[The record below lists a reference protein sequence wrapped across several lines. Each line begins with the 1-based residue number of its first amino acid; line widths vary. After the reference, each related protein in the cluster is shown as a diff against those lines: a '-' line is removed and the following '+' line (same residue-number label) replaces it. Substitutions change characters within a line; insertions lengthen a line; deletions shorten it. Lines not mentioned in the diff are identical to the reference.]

1 VYDVVNGY
9 RASWESAPNVE
20 LGNGRHCRL
29 DIVLSY
35 YVHEGIAR
43 RGYLYALADY
53 NKVSSC
59 YLSVNA
65 LFTVQLKQNNS
76 TRSGG
81 VLV

>member
-1 VYDVVNGY
+1 MYYVVNGY

-20 LGNGRHCRL
+20 LGNGG
-29 DIVLSY
+29 VVSLSY

-43 RGYLYALADY
+43 RGYLYVLTDY
-53 NKVSSC
+53 NKVFSC

-65 LFTVQLKQNNS
+65 LCTVQLKQNNS